1 MSERALRGTRLGATS
16 YETDSGIDLAP
27 RQDVEYACPSGH
39 RFQMP
44 FSVEAEV
51 PMVWECR
58 VCGAQALRVG
68 GTVEEDKPVKPA
80 RTHWDML
87 LERRSIPELE
97 DVLAERLEV
106 LRGGGIG
113 GGLGARARRSAP
125 VNLATGAPATADAK
139 AAAETGAGEKAAGEG
154 ATGQGANGQGAAGHG
169 TASENAAGA
178 EQAEQKSGTART
190 ATKKTAAT
198 AAKKAPAKKPAAK
211 KTTAGTAPAKKTA
224 ASKAAPATK
233 SADRPVKKTAAK
245 KPSAK

>member
-39 RFQMP
+39 RFRMP

-68 GTVEEDKPVKPA
+68 GVAEEDKPAKPA

-97 DVLAERLEV
+97 EVLAERLDV
-106 LRGGGIG
+106 LRHGGIG
-113 GGLGARARRSAP
+113 GRGRHLAP
-125 VNLATGAPATADAK
+125 PLNLATGAPEPGDKGQAGAKATA
-139 AAAETGAGEKAAGEG
+139 AAAV
-154 ATGQGANGQGAAGHG
+154 
-169 TASENAAGA
+169 
-178 EQAEQKSGTART
+178 
-190 ATKKTAAT
+190 KKTT
-198 AAKKAPAKKPAAK
+198 AAKKAPAKKA
-211 KTTAGTAPAKKTA
+211 AGTAPARKTT
-224 ASKAAPATK
+224 ASKPAPATK
-233 SADRPVKKTAAK
+233 TTDKPVKKTTARN
-245 KPSAK
+245 PSAK

>member
-44 FSVEAEV
+44 FSMEAEV
-51 PMVWECR
+51 PAVWECR

-68 GTVEEDKPVKPA
+68 GVAEEDKPTKPV

-97 DVLAERLEV
+97 EVLAERLEV

-113 GGLGARARRSAP
+113 GGLGARAMRGTPP
-125 VNLATGAPATADAK
+125 VNLATGAPEPSAK
-139 AAAETGAGEKAAGEG
+139 
-154 ATGQGANGQGAAGHG
+154 
-169 TASENAAGA
+169 
-178 EQAEQKSGTART
+178 
-190 ATKKTAAT
+190 AT
-198 AAKKAPAKKPAAK
+198 AASAAAKRTTTTAK

-224 ASKAAPATK
+224 ASKGAPATK
-233 SADRPVKKTAAK
+233 TTDKPIKRTPAK

>member
-39 RFQMP
+39 RFHMP
-44 FSVEAEV
+44 FSMEADV
-51 PMVWECR
+51 PAVWECR

-68 GTVEEDKPVKPA
+68 GVVEEDKPTKPV

-97 DVLAERLEV
+97 EVLAERLEV

-113 GGLGARARRSAP
+113 GGLGARAVRVTPP
-125 VNLATGAPATADAK
+125 VNLATGAPELSAKASATA
-139 AAAETGAGEKAAGEG
+139 AAA
-154 ATGQGANGQGAAGHG
+154 
-169 TASENAAGA
+169 
-178 EQAEQKSGTART
+178 
-190 ATKKTAAT
+190 KKTS
-198 AAKKAPAKKPAAK
+198 AAKKAPAK

-233 SADRPVKKTAAK
+233 TTDKPIKKTAARN
-245 KPSAK
+245 PSAK

>member
-39 RFQMP
+39 RFSMP
-44 FSVEAEV
+44 FSMEAEV
-51 PMVWECR
+51 PVVWECR

-68 GTVEEDKPVKPA
+68 GVIEEDKPTKPV

-87 LERRSIPELE
+87 RERRSIPELE
-97 DVLAERLEV
+97 EVLAERLEV

-113 GGLGARARRSAP
+113 GGLGARAMRGTPP
-125 VNLATGAPATADAK
+125 VNLATGAPELSAK
-139 AAAETGAGEKAAGEG
+139 
-154 ATGQGANGQGAAGHG
+154 
-169 TASENAAGA
+169 
-178 EQAEQKSGTART
+178 
-190 ATKKTAAT
+190 AT
-198 AAKKAPAKKPAAK
+198 AASAAAKRTTTTAK

-224 ASKAAPATK
+224 ASKGAPATK
-233 SADRPVKKTAAK
+233 TTDKPIKRTPAK

>member
-39 RFQMP
+39 RFRMP

-68 GTVEEDKPVKPA
+68 GTLEEEKHGKPA

-97 DVLAERLEV
+97 EVLAERLEV
-106 LRGGGIG
+106 LRGGGLSS
-113 GGLGARARRSAP
+113 GLGARRGPRQAAP
-125 VNLATGAPATADAK
+125 VNLATGAPVTAEQGAQR
-139 AAAETGAGEKAAGEG
+139 AGE
-154 ATGQGANGQGAAGHG
+154 
-169 TASENAAGA
+169 
-178 EQAEQKSGTART
+178 
-190 ATKKTAAT
+190 AT
-198 AAKKAPAKKPAAK
+198 AAGSEPAASAGQAGAGTTTTAKKTAPAKKTVAK
-211 KTTAGTAPAKKTA
+211 KATAGTAPAKKTA
-224 ASKAAPATK
+224 ASKPAPGTKAATK
-233 SADRPVKKTAAK
+233 PAKKTVSAAK
-245 KPSAK
+245 KPTAK

>member
-27 RQDVEYACPSGH
+27 RQEVEYSCPSGH
-39 RFQMP
+39 RFSMP

-51 PMVWECR
+51 PVAWECR

-68 GTVEEDKPVKPA
+68 GTVEENKPVKPV

-97 DVLAERLEV
+97 EVLAERLEV

-113 GGLGARARRSAP
+113 GGLGVRAHRSAP
-125 VNLATGAPATADAK
+125 VNISTGAPAPGNAEAAAARQGDGTATATAPEGSDEAGAPGTAK
-139 AAAETGAGEKAAGEG
+139 AAGST
-154 ATGQGANGQGAAGHG
+154 
-169 TASENAAGA
+169 
-178 EQAEQKSGTART
+178 RT
-190 ATKKTAAT
+190 
-198 AAKKAPAKKPAAK
+198 APAKKPVAK

-224 ASKAAPATK
+224 ASKGSPATK
-233 SADRPVKKTAAK
+233 AADKPVKKPATK
-245 KPSAK
+245 KPSSK

>member
-39 RFQMP
+39 RFSMP
-44 FSVEAEV
+44 FSMEAEV
-51 PMVWECR
+51 PLVWECR

-68 GTVEEDKPVKPA
+68 GVIEEDKPTKPV

-87 LERRSIPELE
+87 RERRSIPELE
-97 DVLAERLEV
+97 EVLAERLEV

-113 GGLGARARRSAP
+113 GGLGARAMRGTPP
-125 VNLATGAPATADAK
+125 VNLATGAPEPSAK
-139 AAAETGAGEKAAGEG
+139 
-154 ATGQGANGQGAAGHG
+154 
-169 TASENAAGA
+169 
-178 EQAEQKSGTART
+178 
-190 ATKKTAAT
+190 AT
-198 AAKKAPAKKPAAK
+198 AASAAAKRTTTTAK

-224 ASKAAPATK
+224 ASKGAPATK
-233 SADRPVKKTAAK
+233 TTDKPIKRTPAK

>member
-68 GTVEEDKPVKPA
+68 GTVEEEKQAKPA

-97 DVLAERLEV
+97 EVLAERLEV

-113 GGLGARARRSAP
+113 GGLGARARRAP
-125 VNLATGAPATADAK
+125 VDLSTGAPK
-139 AAAETGAGEKAAGEG
+139 GPGQAAESAAG
-154 ATGQGANGQGAAGHG
+154 T
-169 TASENAAGA
+169 TA
-178 EQAEQKSGTART
+178 T
-190 ATKKTAAT
+190 ATKTA
-198 AAKKAPAKKPAAK
+198 
-211 KTTAGTAPAKKTA
+211 AKKTA
-224 ASKAAPATK
+224 AKKTARSAPTKRTAAGKPA
-233 SADRPVKKTAAK
+233 SAARASDRPARKTAAK
-245 KPSAK
+245 KPSSK

>member
-51 PMVWECR
+51 PLVWECR

-68 GTVEEDKPVKPA
+68 GTAEEDKPVKPA

-97 DVLAERLEV
+97 EVLAERLEV

-113 GGLGARARRSAP
+113 AGRGRRSAP
-125 VNLATGAPATADAK
+125 VNLSTGAPQPAGTATAVK
-139 AAAETGAGEKAAGEG
+139 EAGPESDP
-154 ATGQGANGQGAAGHG
+154 AT
-169 TASENAAGA
+169 AGA
-178 EQAEQKSGTART
+178 
-190 ATKKTAAT
+190 
-198 AAKKAPAKKPAAK
+198 PAAAK
-211 KTTAGTAPAKKTA
+211 KTAGAKKPPAKKTGARTAPAKKTA
-224 ASKAAPATK
+224 SSKAAPANK
-233 SADRPVKKTAAK
+233 PVKKTSPAK
-245 KPSAK
+245 

>member
-27 RQDVEYACPSGH
+27 RQEVEYACPSGH
-39 RFQMP
+39 RFSVP

-51 PMVWECR
+51 PVVWECR

-68 GTVEEDKPVKPA
+68 GTAEEDKPVKPA

-97 DVLAERLEV
+97 EVLAERLEV

-125 VNLATGAPATADAK
+125 VNMATGAPEPADGRAAGTATATAP
-139 AAAETGAGEKAAGEG
+139 GADEAPA
-154 ATGQGANGQGAAGHG
+154 GAAQK
-169 TASENAAGA
+169 AG
-178 EQAEQKSGTART
+178 STRT
-190 ATKKTAAT
+190 
-198 AAKKAPAKKPAAK
+198 APAKK

-224 ASKAAPATK
+224 ASKGAPATK
-233 SADRPVKKTAAK
+233 AADKPVKKPATK
-245 KPSAK
+245 KPSSK